1 MFGLRAPE
9 LLLILLIIVLLFG
22 AKKLPQLADSL
33 GKGIRAFKKASDHG
47 FEKDEEP
54 SAEARSQ
61 AQLSQGSPAAKPPAS
76 EAEKARSA
84 GNGRS

>member
-33 GKGIRAFKKASDHG
+33 GKGIRAFKKATDHG
-47 FEKDEEP
+47 LEKDDAATTDT
-54 SAEARSQ
+54 STQ
-61 AQLSQGSPAAKPPAS
+61 AQLSQGSSTTKPAAADP
-76 EAEKARSA
+76 EKVRSS
-84 GNGRS
+84 GNSPS